1 MELREIIRELENC
14 ACWEAIGINQLETT
28 HFEPA
33 FDAKAQEVIATA
45 KRRAQ
50 ALGEAVKLLKD
61 PAISPLAAVVSGRSS
76 ERAEHVRLGL
86 T

>member
-50 ALGEAVKLLKD
+50 ALGEAVKLLKN
-61 PAISPLAAVVSGRSS
+61 PAITPLVVVLQSLSAKTDGRRPS
-76 ERAEHVRLGL
+76 
-86 T
+86 